1 MIKEKI
7 TKKDIIDKF
16 VELLGIKWT
25 PEEKQVEAL
34 SQLVAY
40 SKTKGKNKTKDYK
53 MTFIE
58 AVNNKLDLN
67 CWEHVLILSKR
78 KPNKKHSEIVSQ
90 IKNIRPVVKMVR
102 GRNILGHDAPYPS
115 DIPEIIIQHMEK
127 EDVVLDHFLGS
138 GTTSIVANKY
148 GVGSIGI
155 EKNDNYYE
163 LCKKRIKDGLQ
174 V

>member
-1 MIKEKI
+1 MAGDIDKGENHE
-7 TKKDIIDKF
+7 KDIIDKF

-67 CWEHVLILSKR
+67 ASAYQGVLDYAFKINVKFNYKQKLVIRELLDKGE
-78 KPNKKHSEIVSQ
+78 KKH
-90 IKNIRPVVKMVR
+90 
-102 GRNILGHDAPYPS
+102 L
-115 DIPEIIIQHMEK
+115 
-127 EDVVLDHFLGS
+127 
-138 GTTSIVANKY
+138 AN
-148 GVGSIGI
+148 S
-155 EKNDNYYE
+155 
-163 LCKKRIKDGLQ
+163 
-174 V
+174 